1 MWQIINTPETLIFGV
16 ALAMMLLLGLVECAL
31 WMMGASSD
39 WLHSFLPDSL
49 GELGDVHSP
58 DVAMDLDSAGT
69 FLRFLSWLYLG
80 RLPVLIWLV
89 VFLSVFGT
97 LGSGVQAALYGMLGC
112 GAHAGRRFVPLAAQR
127 RNQRATFRRFGR
139 PRGHY
144 RAGQCR
150 RRARRASPRERRI
163 RANALCHGMRRRRR
177 GTDPRQPRPAGGRT
191 ARPLPDDCQ
200 LQPPFAG
207 RRIVTPQKQPAPHRA
222 NAVDAGCFR
231 ITTIR
236 TKRIRLTPPHSTALD
251 FVLFFNRKE
260 NHGTG

>member
-31 WMMGASSD
+31 WMIGASSD
-39 WLHSFLPDSL
+39 WLNSFLPDSL

-80 RLPVLIWLV
+80 RLP
-89 VFLSVFGT
+89 
-97 LGSGVQAALYGMLGC
+97 
-112 GAHAGRRFVPLAAQR
+112 VPLAAQR

-163 RANALCHGMRRRRR
+163 RANALCHGVRRRRR
-177 GTDPRQPRPAGGRT
+177 NTDAGQPCPAGGGT

-207 RRIVTPQKQPAPHRA
+207 RRIVTPQKQPTPHRA
-222 NAVDAGCFR
+222 HTADAGCFR

-236 TKRIRLTPPHSTALD
+236 TARIRLTPPHSTALD
-251 FVLFFNRKE
+251 FVLFFQQK
-260 NHGTG
+260 GKPWDWLKF

>member
-39 WLHSFLPDSL
+39 WLNSFLPDSL

-97 LGSGVQAALYGMLGC
+97 LGYGVQAALYGILGY
-112 GAHAGRRFVPLAAQR
+112 ALPMWLAAIGVWLLSLPIVRTLAAGLYRWLPKDETSAQR
-127 RNQRATFRRFGR
+127 SADLVGRVGIIVLGNADAEHAAQVRVKDAFGQTHYVMACADGGAVLTQGSHVLLVAERQGRFLM
-139 PRGHY
+139 
-144 RAGQCR
+144 
-150 RRARRASPRERRI
+150 I
-163 RANALCHGMRRRRR
+163 ANSNPH
-177 GTDPRQPRPAGGRT
+177 
-191 ARPLPDDCQ
+191 
-200 LQPPFAG
+200 LQE
-207 RRIVTPQKQPAPHRA
+207 
-222 NAVDAGCFR
+222 DE
-231 ITTIR
+231 
-236 TKRIRLTPPHSTALD
+236 S
-251 FVLFFNRKE
+251 
-260 NHGTG
+260 

>member
-97 LGSGVQAALYGMLGC
+97 LGYGVQAALYAAPYSNSVMLHLSIDGKLVNSFS
-112 GAHAGRRFVPLAAQR
+112 G
-127 RNQRATFRRFGR
+127 
-139 PRGHY
+139 
-144 RAGQCR
+144 
-150 RRARRASPRERRI
+150 I
-163 RANALCHGMRRRRR
+163 
-177 GTDPRQPRPAGGRT
+177 
-191 ARPLPDDCQ
+191 
-200 LQPPFAG
+200 
-207 RRIVTPQKQPAPHRA
+207 
-222 NAVDAGCFR
+222 
-231 ITTIR
+231 
-236 TKRIRLTPPHSTALD
+236 
-251 FVLFFNRKE
+251 
-260 NHGTG
+260 

>member
-89 VFLSVFGT
+89 AFLW
-97 LGSGVQAALYGMLGC
+97 
-112 GAHAGRRFVPLAAQR
+112 LAAIGVWLLSLPVVRTLAAGLYRWLPKDETSAQR
-127 RNQRATFRRFGR
+127 SADLVGRVGIIVLGNADAEHAAQVRVKDAFGQTHYVMACADGGAVLTQGSHVLLVAERQGRFLM
-139 PRGHY
+139 
-144 RAGQCR
+144 
-150 RRARRASPRERRI
+150 I
-163 RANALCHGMRRRRR
+163 ANSNPH
-177 GTDPRQPRPAGGRT
+177 
-191 ARPLPDDCQ
+191 
-200 LQPPFAG
+200 LQE
-207 RRIVTPQKQPAPHRA
+207 
-222 NAVDAGCFR
+222 DE
-231 ITTIR
+231 
-236 TKRIRLTPPHSTALD
+236 S
-251 FVLFFNRKE
+251 
-260 NHGTG
+260 